1 MSRARASIDLPE
13 VRISQVE
20 ALWYDHTRWQGFVDG
35 LHHVELVEG
44 AYPESGARVVWASH
58 PGGRGR
64 VIERVL
70 SYEPRVG
77 QTLAVEDEKT
87 TGTQRVAFS
96 ALEAGV
102 RVALELDYAIRS
114 PTLMTA
120 LSDVF
125 FIRRAQ
131 TDSLRRTL
139 LRFARE
145 LHDELDPP
153 L

>member
-1 MSRARASIDLPE
+1 MSLARASIDLPE
-13 VRISQVE
+13 ARISQVE
-20 ALWYDHTRWQGFVDG
+20 TLWYDHTRWQGFVDG

-44 AYPESGARVVWASH
+44 DWPEPGARVAWASN

-64 VIERVL
+64 VIERVR
-70 SYEPRVG
+70 SYEPRVE
-77 QTLAVEDEKT
+77 QTLDVEDEKT

-102 RVALELDYAIRS
+102 RVELELDYAIRN
-114 PTLMTA
+114 PTLTTA
-120 LSDVF
+120 LSDFF

-145 LHDELDPP
+145 LHDELHPP

>member
-13 VRISQVE
+13 VRISQAE

-44 AYPESGARVVWASH
+44 GYPESGGRVVWASH

-77 QTLAVEDEKT
+77 QTLEVEDEKT
-87 TGTQRVAFS
+87 TGVQRVAFS
-96 ALEAGV
+96 AIDAGV
-102 RVALELDYAIRS
+102 RIALELEYAIRS

-120 LSDVF
+120 LSDFF

-145 LHDELDPP
+145 LHDELHPP

>member
-20 ALWYDHTRWQGFVDG
+20 ALWYDRARWQGFVDG

-64 VIERVL
+64 VIERVI

-77 QTLAVEDEKT
+77 QTLAMEDERT
-87 TGTQRVAFS
+87 TGTQSVAFS
-96 ALEAGV
+96 ALEDGV

-114 PTLMTA
+114 PTPMTA
-120 LSDVF
+120 LSDFF

-145 LHDELDPP
+145 LHDELHPP